1 MRYPISYNPKDS
13 TINYYLGKDV
23 TFLNGWFMGYYTI
36 YSYAKTKKAID
47 KGLLVFYRKFY
58 I

>member
-36 YSYAKTKKAID
+36 YIAM
-47 KGLLVFYRKFY
+47 
-58 I
+58 